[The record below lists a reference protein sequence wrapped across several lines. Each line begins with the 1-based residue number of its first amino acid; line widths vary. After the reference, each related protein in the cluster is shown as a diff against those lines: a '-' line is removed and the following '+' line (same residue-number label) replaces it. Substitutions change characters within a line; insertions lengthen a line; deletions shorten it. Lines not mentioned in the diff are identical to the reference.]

1 MIPPLSYILIPA
13 AITFFGAF
21 MGSVLATFIAP
32 RLQHRFWKHQRLE
45 DLRFM
50 VITDINKL
58 AAEFIVSYLG
68 KEMPEFIPP
77 LTPAFFQSWQVLEG
91 QVKVLFSHSTF
102 QAFTRMHEMTLSFGF
117 YSRQELIDRA
127 PRINQFKEARNTA
140 LNAFYKEI
148 GIL

>member
-32 RLQHRFWKHQRLE
+32 RLQHRFWKRQHLE

-58 AAEFIVSYLG
+58 AAEFIRSNINHLKDDPDVVL
-68 KEMPEFIPP
+68 ELAPEF
-77 LTPAFFQSWQVLEG
+77 
-91 QVKVLFSHSTF
+91 
-102 QAFTRMHEMTLSFGF
+102 
-117 YSRQELIDRA
+117 
-127 PRINQFKEARNTA
+127 
-140 LNAFYKEI
+140 
-148 GIL
+148 